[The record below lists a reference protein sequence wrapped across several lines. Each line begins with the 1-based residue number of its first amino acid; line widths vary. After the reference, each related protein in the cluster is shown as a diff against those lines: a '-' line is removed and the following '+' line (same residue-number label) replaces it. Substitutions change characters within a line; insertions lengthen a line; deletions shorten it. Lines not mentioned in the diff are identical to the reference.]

1 MNRKP
6 HMPERILDNLDIP
19 ETYQCV
25 LLALVFWFIITL
37 GIISCYLQYKIHV
50 IRQELASALLK

>member
-1 MNRKP
+1 ML
-6 HMPERILDNLDIP
+6 ERILGNLDIP

-25 LLALVFWFIITL
+25 LLALVFWSIITL
-37 GIISCYLQYKIHV
+37 GVISCYLQYKIHI